1 MIEIGGCPL
10 AVLVY
15 NGNEITD
22 PTEGTEM
29 KRAFTPLLM
38 VMILVL
44 VESCAT
50 VPYTQRKALILVSPD
65 QEAAMGQQAYQEIL
79 SQEKLSDNKKW
90 VLLVDKVGRNIARVS
105 HQPNLNWEFKLIESD
120 QKNAFCLPGGKVAVY
135 TGIMKV
141 AKNEAGLAAI
151 MGHEIAHA
159 IARHGAERMTQV
171 LLVNTGLTMADVSL
185 QNAEHRE
192 PILAAIGLS
201 ANVGLLLPYS
211 RKHET
216 EADTIGTLYMAKAG
230 YDPNE
235 AVALWQ
241 RFAEAEPNRVP
252 AFLSTHPES
261 RERAEALRSVV
272 NRAMA
277 EYQKVPNPY
286 GKGDPLF

>member
-1 MIEIGGCPL
+1 
-10 AVLVY
+10 
-15 NGNEITD
+15 
-22 PTEGTEM
+22 M
-29 KRAFTPLLM
+29 KRAAIRFL
-38 VMILVL
+38 MILLLIV
-44 VESCAT
+44 VQSCAT
-50 VPYTQRKALILVSPD
+50 VPHTQRRALILISPG
-65 QEAAMGQQAYQEIL
+65 QEAALGEEAYQQIL
-79 SQEKLSDNKKW
+79 AQEKLSQNKKW
-90 VLLVDKVGRNIARVS
+90 VLIVDKVGRNIARVS
-105 HQPNLNWEFKLIESD
+105 DMPSLNWEFKLIESP

-135 TGIMKV
+135 TGIMEV

-171 LLVNTGLTMADVSL
+171 LLLNMGLSMADVSL

-192 PILAAIGLS
+192 LILAAIGLS

-216 EADTIGTLYMAKAG
+216 EADNIGTVYMARAG

-241 RFAEAEPNRVP
+241 RFAEAEQTSVP

-261 RERAEALRSVV
+261 RERAEALQTIAKQ
-272 NRAMA
+272 AMA
-277 EYQKVPNPY
+277 EYRKVPNPY
-286 GKGDPLF
+286 GKGESLF